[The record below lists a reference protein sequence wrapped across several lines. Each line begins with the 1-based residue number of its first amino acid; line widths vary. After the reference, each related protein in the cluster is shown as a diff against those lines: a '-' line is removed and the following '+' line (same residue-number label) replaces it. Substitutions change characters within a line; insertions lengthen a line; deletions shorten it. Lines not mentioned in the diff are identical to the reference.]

1 MIDTTGH
8 AFVTGGGSGIGKAC
22 VLLFAELG
30 IRGIVV
36 ADLNLE
42 TAQTTV
48 AEATAAATN
57 SDFRAE
63 AIQMDVSLEESV
75 KSGVEHMVKSFGR
88 IDYCVHSAGI
98 TIQSSNP
105 VATSFSEFQ
114 LLDRV
119 NVHGTFLV
127 TKAVAAAMALQ
138 EPKPVDTSSP
148 ERGIVRGSIVNMASI
163 AAVITPPSMVQY
175 ISAKFAVNGI
185 TKSAAIENAPLGI
198 RVNCLCPTWTETPL
212 YRKTM
217 DIIPQLNDETST
229 TGIPMQRIATTKE
242 VAQSAVFMCS
252 TWSSFI
258 TGHALAIDGGM
269 SLF

>member
-1 MIDTTGH
+1 
-8 AFVTGGGSGIGKAC
+8 
-22 VLLFAELG
+22 
-30 IRGIVV
+30 
-36 ADLNLE
+36 
-42 TAQTTV
+42 
-48 AEATAAATN
+48 
-57 SDFRAE
+57 
-63 AIQMDVSLEESV
+63 MDVSLEESV

-88 IDYCVHSAGI
+88 IDYCVHSAGVSVVWTSLALFFVFFCSRISTKI

-185 TKSAAIENAPLGI
+185 TKSAGTYPSSN
-198 RVNCLCPTWTETPL
+198 LCGD
-212 YRKTM
+212 RC
-217 DIIPQLNDETST
+217 
-229 TGIPMQRIATTKE
+229 
-242 VAQSAVFMCS
+242 AV
-252 TWSSFI
+252 
-258 TGHALAIDGGM
+258 
-269 SLF
+269 